1 MEEQEINLMDYIKT
15 VMRRWRMI
23 LAITAAATLLTFLV
37 SFLSPKI
44 YEVSTIIEVGTLD
57 TETKTM
63 IESPAK
69 IKEKVESSVYEVIG
83 AKTEIPAGINLVK
96 IHIESG
102 DINGAKTALEKIN
115 NSILAEHRKLTAFQK
130 EIIEQ
135 QIEKNRTELAIL
147 EKEEKTIEKTFQPLT
162 EAALALQPAIFQ
174 LSYLK
179 TQEMLENKRSAV
191 TRLESETIGLNQS
204 LNYIQDSKIIK
215 PPAASKLVGPKILFN
230 ILIALV
236 LGLFIGIVTAF
247 CQEWW
252 QKNKLTK

>member
-63 IESPAK
+63 IEPPAK

-96 IHIESG
+96 IYIESG

-115 NSILAEHRKLTAFQK
+115 NSILAEHHKLTALQK

-135 QIEKNRTELAIL
+135 QIEKNRAIYCTE
-147 EKEEKTIEKTFQPLT
+147 
-162 EAALALQPAIFQ
+162 
-174 LSYLK
+174 
-179 TQEMLENKRSAV
+179 N
-191 TRLESETIGLNQS
+191 
-204 LNYIQDSKIIK
+204 
-215 PPAASKLVGPKILFN
+215 
-230 ILIALV
+230 
-236 LGLFIGIVTAF
+236 
-247 CQEWW
+247 
-252 QKNKLTK
+252 